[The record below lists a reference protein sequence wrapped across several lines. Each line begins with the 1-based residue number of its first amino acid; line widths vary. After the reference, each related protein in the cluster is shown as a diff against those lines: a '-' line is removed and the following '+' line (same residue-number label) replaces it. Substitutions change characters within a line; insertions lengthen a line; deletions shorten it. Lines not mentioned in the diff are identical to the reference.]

1 MRSLLLNMFAAAR
14 AAVTAQAVMPRDLP
28 PGRLTG
34 IAVGKGAAG
43 MMAAAQARAVGPLPG
58 LVVVPYG
65 QGAVSWPSVEVIEAS
80 HPVPDANSVR
90 AAQRALEIARG
101 LGEGDRLLL
110 LLSGGG
116 SALMALPAPGVT
128 LEEKQAVTRE
138 LLRSGAPIGEVNA
151 VRARLSGI
159 KGGKLAEA
167 AFPAAVTN
175 WIVSDVPG
183 NDPAR
188 VASGP
193 GLRDGLDVEVS
204 LLACGADALAAGAR
218 VAEQA
223 GYRVIDLGDA
233 IEGDAEALA
242 RDHARLVTSGRLA
255 ILSGGEASVA
265 VRGEGRGGRNLHYL
279 LALAV
284 ALDGRPGVSAIAC
297 DTDGIDGSSD
307 AAGAM
312 LFPDTLARAWALGLD
327 ARDHLARCDAHGFF
341 AALGDLVVTGP
352 TGVNV
357 NDFRAILVDQA

>member
-1 MRSLLLNMFAAAR
+1 MRSLLLDMFASARSAVAAD
-14 AAVTAQAVMPRDLP
+14 AVMPRALP
-28 PGRLTG
+28 AGRLTAV
-34 IAVGKGAAG
+34 AVGKGAAE
-43 MMAAAQARAVGPLPG
+43 MMAAAQARAAAPLPG

-65 QGAVSWPSVEVIEAS
+65 QGGVSWPGVEVIEAS

-90 AAQRALEIARG
+90 AGTRALEIARG
-101 LGEGDRLLL
+101 LREEDRLLL

-128 LEEKQAVTRE
+128 LEEKQALTRA
-138 LLRSGAPIGEVNA
+138 LLRSGAPIGEMNA
-151 VRARLSGI
+151 VRARLSAI

-193 GLRDGLDVEVS
+193 GIVAGAEVKV
-204 LLACGADALAAGAR
+204 LASGADALAAAAGLAGN
-218 VAEQA
+218 A
-223 GYRVIDLGDA
+223 GYRVIDLGDG
-233 IEGDAEALA
+233 IEGEAEALA
-242 RDHARLVTSGRLA
+242 LDHASLVNAAPVA
-255 ILSGGEASVA
+255 ILSGGEASVT
-265 VRGEGRGGRNLHYL
+265 VRGQGRGGRNLHYL
-279 LALAV
+279 LALAI

-307 AAGAM
+307 AAGAL
-312 LFPDTLARAWALGLD
+312 LFRDSLARAAALGLD
-327 ARDHLARCDAHGFF
+327 ARDHLARCDAHAFF